1 MQRKINFHQTT
12 KIIRILRQILIQK
25 KKKCNRV
32 EAKQLNEIR
41 ISSNKTSFSI
51 SGAGFG
57 SLEAVM
63 NDRITIPALNEL
75 NSHETR
81 RNRVPNPRYTHP
93 EIEANASTRNSPQLT
108 LILSTLLASEKS
120 RVVVLV
126 VVVVHR
132 FRSPSFQSREWARFQ
147 RGLPLPRISFS
158 SRRRR
163 REDPV
168 WKRATRTKATRRGVE
183 RRSGRPGATKARQA
197 RQIF

>member
-1 MQRKINFHQTT
+1 
-12 KIIRILRQILIQK
+12 
-25 KKKCNRV
+25 
-32 EAKQLNEIR
+32 
-41 ISSNKTSFSI
+41 
-51 SGAGFG
+51 
-57 SLEAVM
+57 M

-81 RNRVPNPRYTHP
+81 RNRVPNPRYTYP

-168 WKRATRTKATRRGVE
+168 WKRATRTKATRRGGLKGDRVDPGP
-183 RRSGRPGATKARQA
+183 RRLARLVRYFNGSSNLRYFVGRDRRWRATRVFIM
-197 RQIF
+197 RC

>member
-41 ISSNKTSFSI
+41 IPSNKTSFSI

-57 SLEAVM
+57 SLKAVM

-93 EIEANASTRNSPQLT
+93 EIEANVPRET
-108 LILSTLLASEKS
+108 L
-120 RVVVLV
+120 
-126 VVVVHR
+126 
-132 FRSPSFQSREWARFQ
+132 RS
-147 RGLPLPRISFS
+147 
-158 SRRRR
+158 
-163 REDPV
+163 
-168 WKRATRTKATRRGVE
+168 
-183 RRSGRPGATKARQA
+183 
-197 RQIF
+197 